1 PDGPL
6 RTEAHRMEDV
16 MGIIYTGEN
25 DASLRELTLSRA
37 VAALPVIGRYRVID
51 FQVSCL
57 VNSGARNVGVIT
69 QRNYHSLMDHLGSGK
84 EWNLHSKKD
93 GLFILPPFL
102 TREHVGVY
110 EGMLDALRANM
121 GYLKRSRQEY
131 AIVLNSHIVLNI
143 DFNEMLSFHIDTGAD
158 VTMLYQPAGE
168 KGPDD
173 YRLCFNL
180 DERNHVTKM
189 EINPTK
195 PRCTNEWLGAMVL
208 RRETLI
214 ATVQQATSEGYHSF
228 THDVLQKGVNNG
240 NLAVAGY
247 RSPVHGWHIDS
258 IQEYYRFNMAAL
270 DADIRAEL
278 FDPNRPIY
286 TKVRDDMPTRYG
298 ERARVM
304 HSLVADGGCIEGVVE
319 NSVIFRGVTVAKG
332 ATVRNSI
339 IMQDAEIHEDAE
351 LDHCILDKQAVVN
364 RAGKLIAPAT
374 YPIVIN
380 KNIAV

>member
-1 PDGPL
+1 
-6 RTEAHRMEDV
+6 MEDI

-102 TREHVGVY
+102 TREHVGEY
-110 EGMLDALRANM
+110 EGMLDALRSNM

-131 AIVLNSHIVLNI
+131 AIVLNSHIVQNI
-143 DFNEMLSFHIDTGAD
+143 DFTEMLSFHIDTGAD
-158 VTMLYQPAGE
+158 ITMLYQPAGE
-168 KGPDD
+168 KGPND
-173 YRLCFNL
+173 YRVCFDLN
-180 DERNHVTKM
+180 EQNIATKL

-195 PRCTNEWLGAMVL
+195 PRCKNEWLGAMVL
-208 RRETLI
+208 RRETLV

-228 THDVLQKGVNNG
+228 TRDVLQKGVNG
-240 NLAVAGY
+240 GGLTVAGY
-247 RSPVHGWHIDS
+247 RSPVRGWHIDS
-258 IQEYYRFNMAAL
+258 VQAYYKFNMAAL
-270 DADIRAEL
+270 DADTRAEL
-278 FDPNRPIY
+278 FAPERPIY
-286 TKVRDDMPTRYG
+286 TKVRDDMPARYG
-298 ERARVM
+298 ERARASG
-304 HSLVADGGCIEGVVE
+304 SLVADGGRIEGTVE
-319 NSVIFRGVTVAKG
+319 NSVIFRGVIVEKG

-339 IMQDAEIHEDAE
+339 IMQDAVIHEDAE
-351 LDHCILDKQAVVN
+351 LDHCVLDKQAVVN
-364 RAGKLIAPAT
+364 RGGKLIGPAS
-374 YPIVIN
+374 YPIVIS
-380 KNIAV
+380 KNITV